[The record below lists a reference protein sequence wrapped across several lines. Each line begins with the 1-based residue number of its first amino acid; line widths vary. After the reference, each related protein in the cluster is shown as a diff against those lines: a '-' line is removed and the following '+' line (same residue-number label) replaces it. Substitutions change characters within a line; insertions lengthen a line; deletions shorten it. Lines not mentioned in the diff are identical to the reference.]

1 MDETGL
7 RESVKSAMRR
17 YYDEVHKV
25 KKDEPFVAGKTFIPV
40 SGKVF
45 DGEDMAS
52 LADASCDFWLT
63 DGRFAREFERELSG
77 FLGCKHAILC
87 NSGSSAN
94 LLAISCLTSPKLKD
108 RRLKPGDEVITIAS
122 GFPTTVNPIVQNQLV
137 PVFVDVDIPTYNVD
151 VTKLEQALSNRT
163 KAVFLPH
170 TLGNPFDVS
179 YISDFCRSNNLWLIE
194 DVCDALGATCD
205 IGQGEGERLPR
216 YAGTFGHL
224 ATLSFYPAHHITMGE
239 GGAVLTNDDELK
251 RIILSYRDWGR
262 DCWCD
267 TGRNNTCG
275 GRFHQQ
281 IGDLPF
287 GYDHKYTYSHIGY
300 NLKITDLQAAIGVSQ
315 LKKLPSFLAARRKNF
330 GILRDGLAQK
340 AKEPR

>member
-1 MDETGL
+1 
-7 RESVKSAMRR
+7 
-17 YYDEVHKV
+17 
-25 KKDEPFVAGKTFIPV
+25 
-40 SGKVF
+40 
-45 DGEDMAS
+45 
-52 LADASCDFWLT
+52 
-63 DGRFAREFERELSG
+63 
-77 FLGCKHAILC
+77 
-87 NSGSSAN
+87 
-94 LLAISCLTSPKLKD
+94 
-108 RRLKPGDEVITIAS
+108 
-122 GFPTTVNPIVQNQLV
+122 V

-179 YISDFCRSNNLWLIE
+179 YVSDFCRSNNLWLIE

-224 ATLSFYPAHHITMGE
+224 ATLSFYPAHHITTGE

-275 GRFHQQ
+275 ERFHQQ

-315 LKKLPSFLAARRKNF
+315 LKKLPSFIEIRRKNF
-330 GILRDGLAQK
+330 GILRDGLASVEKFFILPEATRNSDPSWFGFLLAVKPDAPFARRDLLVCLDKCKIDTRLLFGGNLTRQPAYENVNYRK
-340 AKEPR
+340 MGDLANSDFVMNNCFWIGLFPGLSGEMLEYVIDKIGCFTKSYTGG